1 MLRVCI
7 ELENNWGKRWVE
19 YIKQSLL
26 TGIFFGIL
34 LNWVLF
40 FPGCFDSTVARG
52 AWYFT
57 KTSRKNKI
65 QFKSIPKNMP
75 KSLIYCNFQA
85 SEFFLF
91 ACLMVLDM
99 ALLGF
104 LAVRFTYVNI
114 EELEQNEPN
123 SESSGNNNVN
133 NIPLEE
139 KPSSSSRN
147 D

>member
-1 MLRVCI
+1 MSKSY
-7 ELENNWGKRWVE
+7 N
-19 YIKQSLL
+19 
-26 TGIFFGIL
+26 FD
-34 LNWVLF
+34 LF
-40 FPGCFDSTVARG
+40 Q
-52 AWYFT
+52 
-57 KTSRKNKI
+57 K
-65 QFKSIPKNMP
+65 
-75 KSLIYCNFQA
+75 FQA

-104 LAVRFTYVNI
+104 LACRFTYVNI
-114 EELEQNEPN
+114 EELEKNETT

-139 KPSSSSRN
+139 KPSSSRN